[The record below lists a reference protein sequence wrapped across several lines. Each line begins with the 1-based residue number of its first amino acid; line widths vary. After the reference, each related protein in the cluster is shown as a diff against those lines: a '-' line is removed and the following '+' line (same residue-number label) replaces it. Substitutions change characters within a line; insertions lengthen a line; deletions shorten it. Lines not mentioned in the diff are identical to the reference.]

1 MIQTNTNLYFEQSD
15 FERFKEWVALD
26 IESLTWQGKFRED
39 FDKFWTIFFVDGLS
53 LRQLV
58 DRFQYAYHK
67 CEIGP
72 LQAWF
77 KWLFEKFLCYAF
89 IHRELKVEFLAR
101 ESGMSVGEISAILRN
116 FFNEAF
122 PGFDDEFSHLFQ
134 ITHLASDGLQLDYQT
149 LRQRLNLPAVINGSH
164 EDDVMPVME
173 VTLYEEWGIFIRR
186 MEADFFHPEFDFKR
200 IKINASLTKQI
211 KFAKE
216 VTVLLVVGVA
226 LVYAIQQGN
235 KIYEDYLV
243 DKISVYEPQF
253 KWLDRTLSFKSVDPK
268 EVKNVDLEVDDI
280 DKVDQEG
287 VQFPSFEE
295 EERFDTESEVQLSSL
310 DSIPRDFNAAD
321 LETSGYEEERRTG
334 YRDSSYGN
342 TTVFRVMLK
351 SEDTISSRQKLNQ
364 LLDVYGVTQVDNVR
378 PGTPVPGGIYYNI
391 FVPRNHLKEFLAQV
405 MEIDEAVL
413 YESRTRARGNPPGKN
428 KVFIWVKSLN

>member
-1 MIQTNTNLYFEQSD
+1 MIQAHVNLYYEKAD

-26 IESLTWQGKFRED
+26 IESLTWQGKFLED
-39 FDKFWTIFFVDGLS
+39 FEKFWNCFFVDGLS
-53 LRQLV
+53 LKQLI
-58 DRFQYAYHK
+58 DRFHYAYEQCK
-67 CEIGP
+67 IGP

-77 KWLFEKFLCYAF
+77 RWLFEKFICYTF
-89 IHRELKVEFLAR
+89 VHRGLKIEVLAH
-101 ESGMSVGEISAILRN
+101 ESGMSIGEISAILRN
-116 FFNEAF
+116 FFNETF
-122 PGFDDEFSHLFQ
+122 PGYDDEFSHLFQ
-134 ITHLASDGLQLDYQT
+134 ITNLASDGLQLT
-149 LRQRLNLPAVINGSH
+149 FESLRERLNLPEVVNGSR

-173 VTLYEEWGIFIRR
+173 ITLYEEWAEFVRK
-186 MEADFFHPEFDFKR
+186 MEADFFHPEFDFKK
-200 IKINASLTKQI
+200 IAINASFAKQA

-216 VTVLLVVGVA
+216 VVFLLVIGVA

-235 KIYEDYLV
+235 RFYESYLV

-268 EVKNVDLEVDDI
+268 EVKDVDLEVDDI
-280 DKVDQEG
+280 DKAAEENLQL
-287 VQFPSFEE
+287 PTFEE

-351 SEDTISSRQKLNQ
+351 SEDTLTSRDRLNKL
-364 LLDVYGVTQVDNVR
+364 LEVYGVTQVDNVR

-391 FVPRNHLKEFLAQV
+391 FVPRIHLKEFLAQV

-413 YESRTRARGNPPGKN
+413 YESRTRGRGNPPGKN
-428 KVFIWVKSLN
+428 KVFIWVKSL